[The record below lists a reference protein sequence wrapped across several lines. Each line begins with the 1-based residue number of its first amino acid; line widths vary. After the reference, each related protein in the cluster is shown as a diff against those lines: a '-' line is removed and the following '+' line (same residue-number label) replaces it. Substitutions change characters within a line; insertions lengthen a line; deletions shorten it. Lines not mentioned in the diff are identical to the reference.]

1 MIYFQTSSGPS
12 EEQETPVSVTPIS
25 VTATTVGDA
34 SEESTIP
41 SIRVLGVDDQQHNQ
55 TEIITESISTTP
67 TEGNYK
73 LY

>member
-12 EEQETPVSVTPIS
+12 EEQETPVSVIPIS
-25 VTATTVGDA
+25 VTGTTVGDA